1 VSDILSVIG
10 GVRGYCAEPE
20 PEQLLKMAR
29 VPDRHKKT
37 RAGVRGRVCVRK
49 LIVPILMSRP
59 VAVVI

>member
-1 VSDILSVIG
+1 VIG
-10 GVRGYCAEPE
+10 GVRGCCDPD

>member
-1 VSDILSVIG
+1 VIG
-10 GVRGYCAEPE
+10 GVRGCCDPD

-29 VPDRHKKT
+29 VPDRHKKA

-49 LIVPILMSRP
+49 LIVPILMSRS